1 MTQIRF
7 PRPDAQASN
16 SSSNLVILGE
26 VGVKS
31 LWTPAVRGAFLVALF
46 FYNTLSLAQ
55 TAPPTDPAAPDPSE
69 ARDSAVHDLAMRDLQ
84 EQVRQLRSLVEEM
97 RSDNAQSRAEMH
109 ELRQELKD
117 TRSLLEKTAGATTSA
132 VAVATPQSSD
142 TTQFASAPPPVAPAA
157 ARGEIQTS
165 AATVPPASAPP
176 LEERIQKLE
185 ESTSLLG
192 SKIDEQ
198 YQTKVETASKYH
210 ARLSGIVLMNAFR
223 NVGAA
228 DNLDFPNFAVP
239 PDPGASQAS
248 FGATLRQTEI
258 GVEVFG
264 PTVAGARSSANVQ
277 LDFSGGFPS
286 TPNGVDFGIARLQ
299 TASVRLDWHHTSLIA
314 GQDSLFISPLS
325 PTSFASLS
333 TPAFAYAGNLWGW
346 TPQLRVEHRFDLS
359 DRQTITLAGGIM
371 DNLDWEPPTSQ
382 YSRTAQAGERSGQPA
397 YAIRTAWS
405 RPVFDH
411 PLSLGVAGYYGRQ
424 DWSWDRYVDAWAGMA
439 DWQIPI
445 VRRLTLSGEFYR
457 GRGAGGL
464 GAGIGRAVLFGGN
477 PTYASSSIRGL
488 DSAGGWTQLK
498 LQITPKLELN
508 GVFADDNAF
517 SSDIRGFATDANN
530 FITILGRNRGAL
542 VNAVYRP
549 RSDLLFSAEL
559 RRLRSFPVY
568 SDSSVTN
575 QLNLAMGILF

>member
-1 MTQIRF
+1 M
-7 PRPDAQASN
+7 
-16 SSSNLVILGE
+16 
-26 VGVKS
+26 KS
-31 LWTPAVRGAFLVALF
+31 LWTPAVRGAFLVAILYGTF
-46 FYNTLSLAQ
+46 ALAQ
-55 TAPPTDPAAPDPSE
+55 TAPSPAQAIAPE
-69 ARDSAVHDLAMRDLQ
+69 ASATRDSAGRDLQ
-84 EQVRQLRSLVEEM
+84 DRDLREEVRQLRSLVEQM
-97 RSDNAQSRAEMH
+97 RDDNAQSRAEMH
-109 ELRQELKD
+109 ELREELRD
-117 TRSLLEKTAGATTSA
+117 TRSLLEKTMEKTSA
-132 VAVATPQSSD
+132 AVAAAATPRPSAASSI
-142 TTQFASAPPPVAPAA
+142 ASVLSQALPAA
-157 ARGEIQTS
+157 VSDQVQTS
-165 AATVPPASAPP
+165 AATPSSAAAP
-176 LEERIQKLE
+176 LEQRIQKLE

-198 YQTKVETASKYH
+198 YQTKVETASKYR

-223 NVGAA
+223 NVGAS
-228 DNLDFPNFAVP
+228 DNLDFPNYAVP
-239 PDPGASQAS
+239 PEPGASQAS
-248 FGATLRQTEI
+248 FGATLRQSEI

-264 PTVAGARSSANVQ
+264 PTLAGAKSSANVQ
-277 LDFSGGFPS
+277 LDFSGGFAS

-299 TASVRLDWHHTSLIA
+299 TASVRLDWRHTSVIA

-346 TPQLRVEHRFDLS
+346 TPQIRVEHRFDVS
-359 DRQTITLAGGIM
+359 DRQTVTVAGGIM

-382 YSRTAQAGERSGQPA
+382 YSRTATAGERSGQPA

-445 VRRLTLSGEFYR
+445 IRRLTLSGEFYR

-464 GAGIGRAVLFGGN
+464 GAGIGRAVVFGGD
-477 PTYASSSIRGL
+477 PAYGSTSIRGL

-508 GVFADDNAF
+508 GVLADDDAF
-517 SSDIRGFATDANN
+517 TSAIRGFATDANN
-530 FITILGRNRGAL
+530 FVTILGRNRGAL
-542 VNAVYRP
+542 ANFVYRP